1 MLAQTNS
8 VDRIVAR
15 TAAAGDLR
23 SFSKLV
29 LTWCRY
35 PLFAPKPEHQE
46 KVSQWIAL
54 AKTHGVTLAAVAI
67 AFGALP
73 KCVTK
78 VVMGLRS
85 VEELDSNMA
94 AMSEDVPPA
103 LWADAQAKGL
113 LRPDLAFA
121 SVAGG

>member
-1 MLAQTNS
+1 M
-8 VDRIVAR
+8 
-15 TAAAGDLR
+15 
-23 SFSKLV
+23 
-29 LTWCRY
+29 
-35 PLFAPKPEHQE
+35 
-46 KVSQWIAL
+46 

-103 LWADAQAKGL
+103 LWEDAQAKGL